1 MCPKNLS
8 VSYQLSTPI
17 LILYFNCKDTSL
29 QDEFIW
35 SFFNYPHRNSQIRSI
50 LRQIPAFQLSEQT
63 VDFEMPMP
71 VNGDEKNGDIVK
83 FSFLNNQTS
92 RFSRT
97 GAFIQLTQEEG
108 IRRHFVEVCEK
119 QLNKYMI
126 DARVILAN

>member
-1 MCPKNLS
+1 MNLFE
-8 VSYQLSTPI
+8 VI
-17 LILYFNCKDTSL
+17 L
-29 QDEFIW
+29 
-35 SFFNYPHRNSQIRSI
+35 NYPHRNSQIRSI

-108 IRRHFVEVCEK
+108 IRRHFVEVCET
-119 QLNKYMI
+119 LLYKYMT
-126 DARVILAN
+126 DAWGIFGWLRD